1 MTTTTTTTTTARRG
15 PLLPRAKA
23 DTWQLLFGTVYL
35 VMATNIML
43 AVASLP
49 LLVLLVTTDPSAS
62 WPVLAVAAVAAA
74 PGLSAACAV
83 FAGFTT
89 QRSTDVVRTFARAW
103 LTHLRRSLAIGG
115 LAVAAATVLV
125 VDLVW
130 AAGTRLGAVLTPVL
144 LMLLVLTLATV
155 TLAFVAGVERPDARL
170 RDVLKVSLYL
180 GVRRWYLTLVSFV
193 VLGMLTL
200 IFAEQPGFAVGLL
213 AAPLLYAVWGNSR
226 HSLRPVLHP
235 DDAAAA

>member
-1 MTTTTTTTTTARRG
+1 MTTTTAETKLRI
-15 PLLPRAKA
+15 PRAKA
-23 DTWQLLFGTVYL
+23 DTWETIFGTVYL

-43 AVASLP
+43 VVSALP
-49 LLVLLVTTDPSAS
+49 LLVLLVTTNPATS
-62 WPVLAVAAVAAA
+62 WPVLVVAAVAAT

-83 FAGFTT
+83 FAAFTT
-89 QRSTDVVRTFARAW
+89 TRSTDVIRTFARAW

-115 LAVAAATVLV
+115 LAVGVATVLV

-130 AAGTRLGAVLTPVL
+130 ASGTRLGAVMTPLLIVL
-144 LMLLVLTLATV
+144 LLLTLAT
-155 TLAFVAGVERPDARL
+155 TILAFVAGVERPDARL

-193 VLGMLTL
+193 VLGMLAMLFTQ
-200 IFAEQPGFAVGLL
+200 QPALAVGLL

-235 DDAAAA
+235 DATTAI